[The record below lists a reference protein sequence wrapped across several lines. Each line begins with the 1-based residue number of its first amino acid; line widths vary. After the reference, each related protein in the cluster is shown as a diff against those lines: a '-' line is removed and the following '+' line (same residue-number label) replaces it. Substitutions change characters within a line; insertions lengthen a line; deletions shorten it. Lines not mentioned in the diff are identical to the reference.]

1 MCRGL
6 GHRHATLT
14 GKGHERAQKR
24 EGTGYRGSVSHSNTG
39 SGGAQ
44 VYATQGLSDTPGEQV
59 GIATGNLRG
68 RFCQHTWTRTH
79 TGYGVHAALNH
90 RALGTGGWAS
100 VPNKYDV
107 NTAVW
112 VLQPR
117 KEQGRQRWDAPAA
130 GTAKGGTRGRC
141 KYTHTHVRSP
151 LPGTAGG
158 THRPLH
164 RGDIHSN
171 PQGTSS
177 GAARSRRAGWDTGSQ
192 QGDGQPRRRDTKLA
206 EEMRAHAGRPRAG
219 SPARSLSRTRAQGKG
234 TASTWNTNTLTQ
246 TDGSWGRR

>member
-1 MCRGL
+1 M
-6 GHRHATLT
+6 
-14 GKGHERAQKR
+14 
-24 EGTGYRGSVSHSNTG
+24 
-39 SGGAQ
+39 
-44 VYATQGLSDTPGEQV
+44 YATRGLSDTPGEQV
-59 GIATGNLRG
+59 GVATGNLRG
-68 RFCQHTWTRTH
+68 RFCQHTRTRTH

-130 GTAKGGTRGRC
+130 GTAKGERVGGASTP
-141 KYTHTHVRSP
+141 THTRREPAAWHS
-151 LPGTAGG
+151 GG

-177 GAARSRRAGWDTGSQ
+177 GEARSRRAGWDTGSQ
-192 QGDGQPRRRDTKLA
+192 QGDGQPQRRDTKLA

-234 TASTWNTNTLTQ
+234 TASTWNTNTHTQ
-246 TDGSWGRR
+246 TYGSWGRR